1 MSVTKKQFEEAM
13 KQAQLNIAD
22 FEPNSSLPN
31 SSGGSSRGEITVDI
45 QAVKKEFASK
55 AASELTTALFDH
67 IKELVRDGARE
78 EIDTQQI
85 IQKLS
90 NLETQLQAIQAILAK
105 NSLS

>member
-22 FEPNSSLPN
+22 FEPASSLPA
-31 SSGGSSRGEITVDI
+31 SSNGASQGEVTVDI
-45 QAVKKEFASK
+45 QAAKGEFAAK
-55 AASELTTALFDH
+55 AASELTAALFDH
-67 IKELVRDGARE
+67 IKEMAKDGAKS

-90 NLETQLQAIQAILAK
+90 NLETQLQAIQAILAR